1 LDKELFPCVGRI
13 SMSRHSGILLP
24 CA

>member
-24 CA
+24 YA